1 MVSLDLLKKIQFLQ
15 DLPDDILEKISPLAR
30 VETVDPDTI
39 LVRQNQ
45 EQHLVYMLVAGKI
58 CLNTRSDAGR
68 ILTLDEITPGRSV
81 GVSAL
86 LGSAFATFT
95 AVCTEP
101 CEVITLSGDQMRKL
115 FASDYTTGYAV
126 MTRVAHLFKDRMNKH
141 TRQFLHSL
149 YIHPAMWG
157 LTALIF

>member
-1 MVSLDLLKKIQFLQ
+1 MVPKDLLKKIQFLQ
-15 DLPDDILEKISPLAR
+15 DLPDDILEEIGPLAQ
-30 VETVDPDTI
+30 VETFDPDVI
-39 LVRQNQ
+39 LVRQHQ
-45 EQHLVYMLVAGKI
+45 AQHLVYMLVAGKI
-58 CLNTRSDAGR
+58 CLNTRSADGR

-115 FASDYTTGYAV
+115 FASDYTAGHAV
-126 MTRVAHLFKDRMNKH
+126 MARVAHLFKDRMNKH

-149 YIHPAMWG
+149 SIHPAINSM
-157 LTALIF
+157 

>member
-1 MVSLDLLKKIQFLQ
+1 MVSLDLLKKIQFLR

-30 VETVDPDTI
+30 LETFDPDTI

-45 EQHLVYMLVAGKI
+45 EQHLVYMLTAGRI
-58 CLNTRSDAGR
+58 CLNTRSDTGT
-68 ILTLDEITPGRSV
+68 ILTLDEITPGRSF

-86 LGSAFATFT
+86 LGNAAATFT

-101 CEVITLSGDQMRKL
+101 CEAITLYGEQMQQL
-115 FASDYTTGYAV
+115 FASDYTAGYAV
-126 MTRVAHLFKDRMNKH
+126 MGRVAQLFKDRMNKH

-149 YIHPAMWG
+149 SIHPAINPM
-157 LTALIF
+157 

>member
-30 VETVDPDTI
+30 VETFDPDTI

-45 EQHLVYMLVAGKI
+45 EQQLVYMLTAGRI
-58 CLNTRSDAGR
+58 CLNTRSAAGR
-68 ILTLDEITPGRSV
+68 ILTLDEITLGRSF
-81 GVSAL
+81 GLSAL
-86 LGSAFATFT
+86 LGNAFATFT

-101 CEVITLSGDQMRKL
+101 CEVITLSGEQMRRL
-115 FASDYTTGYAV
+115 FASDHIAGHAV
-126 MTRVAHLFKDRMNKH
+126 MARVAQLFKDRMNKH

-149 YIHPAMWG
+149 SIHPA
-157 LTALIF
+157 INPV